1 MSRNSNY
8 CANVL
13 SLLSLKSILIY
24 PTSQRQYHCQ
34 NWNWIQCNKYRILSI
49 TLQGLLAKW
58 VIWHTP
64 FQLFAPSFPPHLEK
78 PWWIFKMWGKAWRVS
93 DFTVSNRL
101 RNHLKPLNKC
111 PGNVLERNKLVMV
124 KTTYLI
130 SFPVHRPLSCLLNG
144 QHCSIPQSGLTHWQ
158 KYTETKM

>member
-1 MSRNSNY
+1 M
-8 CANVL
+8 C
-13 SLLSLKSILIY
+13 SLYFHWRSFWFTQHHKDNITVKIGIEFSAISKGFWAL
-24 PTSQRQYHCQ
+24 HC
-34 NWNWIQCNKYRILSI
+34 R
-49 TLQGLLAKW
+49 LQGLLANW

-78 PWWIFKMWGKAWRVS
+78 PWGVFKMWGKAWRVS

-111 PGNVLERNKLVMV
+111 PGNVLEWNELVMV

-130 SFPVHRPLSCLLNG
+130 SFPVHRPLSSLLNG
-144 QHCSIPQSGLTHWQ
+144 QHCSTPQLGLTHWQ